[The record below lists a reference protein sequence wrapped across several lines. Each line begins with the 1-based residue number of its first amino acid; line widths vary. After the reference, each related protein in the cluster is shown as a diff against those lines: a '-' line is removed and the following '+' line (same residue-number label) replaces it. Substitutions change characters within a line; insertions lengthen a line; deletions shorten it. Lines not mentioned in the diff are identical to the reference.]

1 MQNAVQMMEDGR
13 ENKDTVHQRGLNLQ
27 NYMLSTPQIMGL
39 LHTAHVILWKVSSR
53 TCDIV

>member
-13 ENKDTVHQRGLNLQ
+13 EDKDIVHQRGLNFQ
-27 NYMLSTPQIMGL
+27 NYMLPTPQIMGL
-39 LHTAHVILWKVSSR
+39 LHTAHVIPWKVSSR